1 MVVPQQVA
9 PSVLLLREEARVR
22 RPYAHHASMITTHP
36 LLPRCGGE
44 GPRCRG
50 HLRTLSGGVAV
61 DRRSKGTTRHRHGR
75 SILFGAVV
83 LLLLLTSSS
92 LTAHATTAG
101 GPKPQVPDR
110 DPNSVVPAPF
120 NTDMT
125 WSEEGGW
132 HWVTLAFVGQNTTVG
147 RVISPAYFVAT
158 RVRTLGPNEACDD
171 CIPINDKEEGPP
183 RIFNGPDDP
192 VIGQAYKLLDNGTRA
207 RRPDGTWASG
217 AWYLN
222 YSPISDTFFSWTW
235 IPDEPTPEE
244 GISFVPTN
252 IGSKSRTFPILGRFQ
267 LTQGF
272 GCVPFN
278 PGYRG
283 ASICP
288 ADRPSFHNGIDL
300 AAPAGTPILAA
311 AGGTVIAVGYDGDG
325 PEANSTIIIEH
336 DGDNEGYLTEYLHW
350 DRAFVEPGDR
360 VAAGQMI
367 AQVGSVGYSTGP
379 HLHFVVKDRDGNAI
393 DPLGW
398 LAGAV
403 VIAVGNGNGQAT
415 APAGVLQWVVL
426 MQAAAERYGVPLAFI
441 AAIITVE
448 SGGNPDAVS
457 AAGAQGLM
465 QIMPENLLRL
475 GVSQDRW
482 RDPETNI
489 DAGTRFIAEKLARG
503 MSLDEV
509 AASYFGY
516 GCDIYGTCT
525 EHYVAKVMA
534 WYAYYTAFFAGEDAT
549 LPLLMATPSPPPANP
564 PVEAPE
570 PAPAPPEPAPA
581 PAPEPAPEPTP
592 EPTPPAEPT
601 ATPTPEASP
610 TPEPTPPPVSIPEP
624 EPTAPPTPEATPSPT
639 PEPSPSPEATPSP
652 ASAPTPTET
661 PAPTG
666 TPEATPSATPEPT
679 ETPVPEAT
687 PTPEASPT
695 PEATP
700 LAAPSPART
709 VVPLPEPTWNPES
722 TEVPTPAPVPTPSPH
737 PTSTAM
743 PSPTVIPTST
753 AAPTPTTAP
762 SPTATPSAIPTP

>member
-1 MVVPQQVA
+1 
-9 PSVLLLREEARVR
+9 
-22 RPYAHHASMITTHP
+22 
-36 LLPRCGGE
+36 
-44 GPRCRG
+44 
-50 HLRTLSGGVAV
+50 V
-61 DRRSKGTTRHRHGR
+61 DQGSLGTTRHRHGR

-83 LLLLLTSSS
+83 FLLLIASSS
-92 LTAHATTAG
+92 LATRTTAAG
-101 GPKPQVPDR
+101 GPKPLVPDR

-158 RVRTLGPNEACDD
+158 RVRTLGPNEACAE
-171 CIPINDKEEGPP
+171 CIPINEKEEGPP

-207 RRPDGTWASG
+207 RRPDGTWAGG

-222 YSPISDTFFSWTW
+222 YSPISNIFFSWTW

-252 IGSKSRTFPILGRFQ
+252 IGSKARTFPILGRFQ

-325 PEANSTIIIEH
+325 PEANSTIVIEH
-336 DGDNEGYLTEYLHW
+336 DGDNAGYRTEYLHW
-350 DRAFVEPGDR
+350 ERAFVEPGDR

-415 APAGVLQWVVL
+415 APTGVLQWVVL

-482 RDPETNI
+482 RDPEANI

-509 AASYFGY
+509 AAGYFGY
-516 GCDIYGTCT
+516 GCDVYGTCT

-549 LPLLMATPSPPPANP
+549 LPLLVATPSPPPANP
-564 PVEAPE
+564 PVEAP
-570 PAPAPPEPAPA
+570 A
-581 PAPEPAPEPTP
+581 PAPEPTPPPESTP

-601 ATPTPEASP
+601 ATPTPGSEPQHRSRPQRRNPPHRPRRRRRHRPHPHRPRPRHRPQPARRRRRRPRHRSRTRHPSRRLRRHQWPRQRRRQPRRPRPTRHRSFLCPARSCPSRNRRGNRKPPRCRRRHRHRPRRP
-610 TPEPTPPPVSIPEP
+610 TPRRRRR
-624 EPTAPPTPEATPSPT
+624 
-639 PEPSPSPEATPSP
+639 
-652 ASAPTPTET
+652 
-661 PAPTG
+661 
-666 TPEATPSATPEPT
+666 
-679 ETPVPEAT
+679 
-687 PTPEASPT
+687 
-695 PEATP
+695 
-700 LAAPSPART
+700 PAR
-709 VVPLPEPTWNPES
+709 P
-722 TEVPTPAPVPTPSPH
+722 
-737 PTSTAM
+737 
-743 PSPTVIPTST
+743 
-753 AAPTPTTAP
+753 
-762 SPTATPSAIPTP
+762 